1 MGLPSAC
8 RAGPGVLDGPIQGVV
23 CDLLPALAPDHAVV
37 GASGELLVVGHGL
50 DVPDGPSSFCR
61 GDNLHPTPHADQGQG
76 NRTTSARPPSG
87 SKTTRPNRI
96 PIMVARA
103 MSLVMVPAPHLF
115 LVQTHQ
121 EHRFSPIP
129 FVTPRFPA
137 IRFPHLMFLLAPS
150 QVWFLYSRRG
160 KGGDEE

>member
-76 NRTTSARPPSG
+76 NRTT
-87 SKTTRPNRI
+87 
-96 PIMVARA
+96 
-103 MSLVMVPAPHLF
+103 
-115 LVQTHQ
+115 
-121 EHRFSPIP
+121 
-129 FVTPRFPA
+129 PRKA
-137 IRFPHLMFLLAPS
+137 A
-150 QVWFLYSRRG
+150 VWFEDHPARSHPHH
-160 KGGDEE
+160 GGSCDEPRHGPSASSFLSANAPRTSVLAHPVRHAEIPHNTISPL

>member
-1 MGLPSAC
+1 MGLPPSA
-8 RAGPGVLDGPIQGVV
+8 AGTIFT
-23 CDLLPALAPDHAVV
+23 LLH
-37 GASGELLVVGHGL
+37 
-50 DVPDGPSSFCR
+50 
-61 GDNLHPTPHADQGQG
+61 T
-76 NRTTSARPPSG
+76 RTRDKGTVRPPARPPSG
-87 SKTTRPNRI
+87 SKITRPDRI
-96 PIMVARA
+96 PIMVVRA

-129 FVTPRFPA
+129 FVTPRFPT
-137 IRFPHLMFLLAPS
+137 IRFPHFKFLLAPS